1 MDAKKDNQIFI
12 PNTAN
17 RREIISYFLDLID
30 IGSMLTFDWWAE
42 MLRFRKRLEES
53 GWNEENIN
61 GMIET
66 ACSKSRYV
74 RDLPP
79 MPRNRGN
86 WLEWLNNKS
95 RMR

>member
-1 MDAKKDNQIFI
+1 MKGKINQVFV
-12 PNTAN
+12 PDMTN
-17 RREIISYFLDLID
+17 RREIISHFLDLID
-30 IGSMLTFDWWAE
+30 IGCMLDINWWAE
-42 MLRFRKRLEES
+42 MNQFRKKLEES

-61 GMIET
+61 VMIEI

-79 MPRNRGN
+79 MPRNRGS

-95 RMR
+95 RIK